1 MPRPRPLEKRLEQV
15 EDRRGSAARTQN
27 AAAVRHRRLLRTE
40 AALGEIIRGALNRAG
55 VDAADAPRLALSD
68 EAAAALAAIPDTAQL
83 RDDDA
88 MAAASPSDRVRA
100 GTFAPKIIAMTERF
114 AGGAP
119 LDFADASFAQLL
131 AWSFAQKAAENPSV
145 IPAPAQCRSN
155 RSARPD
161 LAPDKTGGTGSQDTG
176 VFEQPKMG
184 SWS

>member
-15 EDRRGSAARTQN
+15 EDRRCSAARTQN
-27 AAAVRHRRLLRTE
+27 AAAIRQRRLLRAE

-55 VDAADAPRLALSD
+55 LDATDAARLALSD

-88 MAAASPSDRVRA
+88 LAPASLSDRVRA
-100 GTFAPKIIAMTERF
+100 GAFAPKIIAMTERF

-131 AWSFAQKAAENPSV
+131 AWSFAQKAEQNPPV
-145 IPAPAQCRSN
+145 IPG
-155 RSARPD
+155 ARAVAVEPSGE
-161 LAPDKTGGTGSQDTG
+161 T
-176 VFEQPKMG
+176 
-184 SWS
+184 